1 MLLEIWQV
9 NINPAYQT
17 PELHYCLTKVRVK
30 ALIAP
35 ESFKT
40 QQYYKMVCHIAPEV
54 DSCAPGQICSKRL
67 PDLTSLIIISDN
79 QLPWVYWIALYMISP
94 SGIIV
99 QDFIVACEHI
109 TVNLCSH
116 ITESPT
122 NCHNLQLDWKTFS
135 KLTWAYKA

>member
-17 PELHYCLTKVRVK
+17 PELQYCLTKAKVK

-40 QQYYKMVCHIAPEV
+40 QQYYEMVRHIVPEV
-54 DSCAPGQICSKRL
+54 DSCGPGQICSKQL

-79 QLPWVYWIALYMISP
+79 QLPWVYWISLNMISP
-94 SGIIV
+94 SDMIV
-99 QDFIVACEHI
+99 QNFIIACEHI
-109 TVNLCSH
+109 TVNLLTH

-122 NCHNLQLDWKTFS
+122 ICQNLKLDWKTFS